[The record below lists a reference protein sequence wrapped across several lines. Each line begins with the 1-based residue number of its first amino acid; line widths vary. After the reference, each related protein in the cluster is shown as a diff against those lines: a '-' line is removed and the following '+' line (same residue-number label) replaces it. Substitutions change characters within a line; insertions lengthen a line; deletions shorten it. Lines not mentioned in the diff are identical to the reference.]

1 MTEAS
6 SEFPTAHVLLISN
19 LSRAASQTAPTAAA
33 DGGVNF
39 TDEQRDMQRDT
50 RRLPHDKYL
59 RLAMS
64 HRFCLVAPGDFISTH
79 KVSEAMALGGAGG
92 CIPVFVLPSVRTP
105 RPRAG
110 KLQEPP
116 VPDQDRVVDVANHLP
131 YTRWLDY
138 CGVAFFVAE
147 RYAREAMGEVLGLLA
162 AVPEAE
168 LQAKRRRLR
177 RVRSAFTFRRGAS
190 LAEPSAAEHILSEV
204 CHAARAARSAEE
216 ARLRGERSPPLT
228 PVGGDHSRCVL
239 LGERRR
245 RRPRGAWTR
254 WPGKN
259 PNSPTGGLVPGG
271 YSFRLG
277 K

>member
-1 MTEAS
+1 MDS
-6 SEFPTAHVLLISN
+6 SCRLATGKLLWTARQPTLFLK
-19 LSRAASQTAPTAAA
+19 PT
-33 DGGVNF
+33 
-39 TDEQRDMQRDT
+39 TS
-50 RRLPHDKYL
+50 YL
-59 RLAMS
+59 RS
-64 HRFCLVAPGDFISTH
+64 S
-79 KVSEAMALGGAGG
+79 GA
-92 CIPVFVLPSVRTP
+92 
-105 RPRAG
+105 
-110 KLQEPP
+110 EPP
-116 VPDQDRVVDVANHLP
+116 NIVLS
-131 YTRWLDY
+131 
-138 CGVAFFVAE
+138 
-147 RYAREAMGEVLGLLA
+147 EAMGEVLGLLA